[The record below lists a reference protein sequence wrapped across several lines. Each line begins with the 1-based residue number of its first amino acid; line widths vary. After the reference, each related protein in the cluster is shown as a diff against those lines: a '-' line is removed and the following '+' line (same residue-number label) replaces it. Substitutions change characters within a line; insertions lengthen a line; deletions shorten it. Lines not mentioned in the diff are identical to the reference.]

1 MSTEPTD
8 TARPGVAPG
17 SRRTAGTMFAALYGD
32 LVPHDWL
39 GPEPENDAYSLFH
52 HRSLAM
58 GWLDDVG
65 TVISADV
72 PGGRAVGA
80 EGLWAMNDAGWGR
93 PLAPDTARSA
103 PAAWFQ
109 VEAQAVPRDRPLPVQ
124 PFLRC
129 AGDAVARFGTLHLA
143 AVQLLLPVQGLAPS
157 SRPSGAFLPSMHSV
171 SWFGDTDPRSRT
183 RVEVGVNSGRNPR
196 IPAVAEQLA
205 DTLGQLN
212 QHVLVC
218 TSYETG
224 SPRTAPAPPFHDTF
238 WNGPPLHGV
247 TLRGELAEWSLDA
260 VGSLG
265 EVIADL
271 GAHLGVRS
279 PLLLTVTR
287 SADARA

>member
-1 MSTEPTD
+1 MSTEPAD

-39 GPEPENDAYSLFH
+39 GPEPENDAYSLFY

-65 TVISADV
+65 TVVGGGA
-72 PGGRAVGA
+72 PGGRAAGA

-93 PLAPDTARSA
+93 PLAPGTARSA

-109 VEAQAVPRDRPLPVQ
+109 VEAQAVARDRPLPVQ

-129 AGDAVARFGTLHLA
+129 AGDSVARFGTLRLA

-171 SWFGDTDPRSRT
+171 SWFRESGPRSRA
-183 RVEVGVNSGRNPR
+183 RVEVGVDSGRNPR
-196 IPAVAEQLA
+196 VPAVAGQLTDA
-205 DTLGQLN
+205 LGQLN
-212 QHVLVC
+212 QDVFVC
-218 TSYETG
+218 ASYEAG
-224 SPRTAPAPPFHDTF
+224 SPRTAPAPPFHDGF

-247 TLRGELAEWSLDA
+247 TLRGELCEWSLDA
-260 VGSLG
+260 VGSLA

-271 GAHLGVRS
+271 TAHLGVRS

-287 SADARA
+287 SARA